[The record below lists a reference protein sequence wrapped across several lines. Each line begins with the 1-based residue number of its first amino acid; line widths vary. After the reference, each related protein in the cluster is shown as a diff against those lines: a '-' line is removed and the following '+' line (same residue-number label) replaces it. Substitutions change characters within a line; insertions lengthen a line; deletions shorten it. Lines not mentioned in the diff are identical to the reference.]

1 MYMNLLL
8 RVLEEI
14 LGQSSKTIALV
25 SLIKAIWTNSML
37 KVKKEYYFYKSFV
50 NNIDKGNRNIIYSF
64 KELLN
69 IFKNK

>member
-1 MYMNLLL
+1 MHMNLLL
-8 RVLEEI
+8 CVLEEI